1 MLLVTS
7 GDCNQVEH
15 IQKIQTC
22 THDLS
27 ITKRCAKGLGERHN
41 NWCHRSRYWRPDHFE
56 RCCSRP
62 VSTVLLKYI
71 KSVPKESSIWVRRWK
86 HQFIPIVLWCRPIIL
101 NSRLK
106 NKAVDKIL
114 ASNTVVLN
122 HDNVRPFI
130 CSSVHPSVRISGDMN
145 PKLGLYIWLVAQH
158 IQYVAHHNRG
168 TLTCFTFESRS
179 KVFFF
184 FHLKPHNQDNQS
196 KSFEC
201 GTYI

>member
-41 NWCHRSRYWRPDHFE
+41 NWCHRSRYWRPDPFE

-106 NKAVDKIL
+106 NKAVDKIFGIKYGRIKPWQCL
-114 ASNTVVLN
+114 SI
-122 HDNVRPFI
+122 HMFFCPPIRPNFRRYESETWFI
-130 CSSVHPSVRISGDMN
+130 HLIGGATHPVCGSSQSGHVD
-145 PKLGLYIWLVAQH
+145 LLH
-158 IQYVAHHNRG
+158 IR
-168 TLTCFTFESRS
+168 
-179 KVFFF
+179 K
-184 FHLKPHNQDNQS
+184 
-196 KSFEC
+196 
-201 GTYI
+201 